1 MNSAPIVQKAR
12 PFRAS
17 EGGGSRSCW
26 WMQGA
31 PSALLPVMRTFCTCN
46 NVVAPGLCT
55 GALRVLPSRPASPPF
70 PLHSGVPSPGIEPV
84 VRSHMALSP
93 IPKIFESL

>member
-17 EGGGSRSCW
+17 EWGGSRSCW
-26 WMQGA
+26 WMQGS

-46 NVVAPGLCT
+46 NVRCAGFVHGGFACIAITSRL
-55 GALRVLPSRPASPPF
+55 AALPS
-70 PLHSGVPSPGIEPV
+70 
-84 VRSHMALSP
+84 
-93 IPKIFESL
+93 SLEKVA